1 MYKMNKEITLKQL
14 EYDLY
19 HSEKKKE
26 KQKERQ
32 ANLEEYFK
40 ISYCKKEDI

>member
-1 MYKMNKEITLKQL
+1 MNKEITLKQL
-14 EYDLY
+14 EYMAY
-19 HSEKKKE
+19 HSEKKIDKKKE
-26 KQKERQ
+26 VQ

>member
-1 MYKMNKEITLKQL
+1 MNKEITLKQL
-14 EYDLY
+14 EYMAY
-19 HSEKKKE
+19 HSEKKTEKE
-26 KQKERQ
+26 KGGQ